1 MHQTMPFQIKQVAQL
16 LLRQFALQTLSM
28 IAVDQL
34 TVTVTVSINMI
45 YANFISLIELSVRK
59 ILYPVMVYYQ
69 LINTLDCFKS
79 RLDE

>member
-34 TVTVTVSINMI
+34 TVTVSINMI